1 MAYSFVQYTGNGS
14 TTLFNVPFGYI
25 SKSHVTVKVDGVSTS
40 FTWNSDTVVS
50 VSPAPTNGAVVEVRR
65 TTPITTA
72 VVDFQDAGT
81 ITEAMLDENT
91 KQMLYIA
98 QEAFDTADLSIQI
111 ASDNTW
117 DAESKRIKNVASP
130 ATDTDAAN
138 KNYVDQTALGA
149 LPLPLSQANG
159 GTGAASAPAA
169 RTALAV
175 PGLADLADT
184 ADVAKG
190 DALLGGKRTS
200 ANAVGFT
207 FHTYT
212 DTRAFHLN
220 LDFGAVGD
228 GVADDTAAFINAA
241 TALRTAGGGVLVL
254 SPGKTYKVLPS
265 GGSAGAK
272 LIDLQNC
279 KGVVIEGQGSKIL
292 TGSVTLIQSAVD
304 LNATTDV
311 VIRNLR
317 FESGSAVLD
326 AANGIEWIK
335 AHQGAKRILLE
346 NLDFKFGRIGFAAVG
361 AVNGGGNDADRARD
375 IIAINCDFDTTYY
388 PFNFQGAGDNFFA
401 RGIRT
406 RNAGRSYFPYNVRNH
421 DVVLESEHGGPFSD
435 VLLKVYS
442 DTRWYS
448 RLENIKLVYHSVGR
462 TAGSGNQNADEAHVA
477 LDFQVVDAATAAPGT
492 MENLDITID
501 ISAQAAPNQSR
512 SIFIVRKYDPA
523 GAADATARGHLLTS
537 TKVRGTG
544 RGLPNLLGDWFR
556 VCTRAGENW
565 TGDVVNGIELG
576 FSALDGNTTQVALAM
591 NGQAFP
597 GLNYHAGVWV
607 NNFMGSNA
615 TLSWSNTAGKHVS
628 ITRSHFGNYHGG
640 SARNS
645 ETYTPAWTA
654 DTTDPTLGNGTL
666 LGSYV
671 LHGGLC
677 TANVQLTIGSTT
689 TFGTGRWRFSL
700 PVAAAPAAEMAPAL
714 GAALV
719 FDAGTNWRAG
729 ISKVV
734 AAGAYMD
741 ATIDS
746 TATPVDATTP
756 MVWAAGDVLYLSVT
770 YPIGTF

>member
-1 MAYSFVQYTGNGS
+1 MTVNTTTNRVSYAGNG
-14 TTLFNVPFGYI
+14 TTAAFAVPFPFLANADLIVLERTDSTGAEVVKTLTTHYTVSGAGGASGTVTMLTAPATGVTLVI
-25 SKSHVTVKVDGVSTS
+25 YRDPALTQLVDLVPNDPLPVETAIEQPLDRLSMIAQRNRELIERALRLPDGDTGFAAADMKLPAQVTRASKYLVFDADGKPTASTG
-40 FTWNSDTVVS
+40 TGT
-50 VSPAPTNGAVVEVRR
+50 
-65 TTPITTA
+65 
-72 VVDFQDAGT
+72 DAGLR
-81 ITEAMLDENT
+81 ADL
-91 KQMLYIA
+91 A
-98 QEAFDTADLSIQI
+98 STAD
-111 ASDNTW
+111 
-117 DAESKRIKNVASP
+117 
-130 ATDTDAAN
+130 
-138 KNYVDQTALGA
+138 TALG
-149 LPLPLSQANG
+149 
-159 GTGAASAPAA
+159 
-169 RTALAV
+169 
-175 PGLADLADT
+175 
-184 ADVAKG
+184 
-190 DALLGGKRTS
+190 DALIGGKRTAAS
-200 ANAVGFT
+200 AVTFT
-207 FHTYT
+207 GHTYHEA
-212 DTRAFHLN
+212 RALYLD
-220 LDFGAVGD
+220 LDFGAIGD
-228 GVADDTAAFINAA
+228 GVADDTTAFINAA
-241 TALRTAGGGVLVL
+241 TALRTAGGGRLVL
-254 SPGKTYKVLPS
+254 GTNKTYKVLPT
-265 GGSAGAK
+265 GGSTGAK

-279 KGVVIEGQGSKIL
+279 KGVVIEGQGSKVL
-292 TGSVTLIQSAVD
+292 TGNVTLVQSCID

-311 VIRNLR
+311 LIRNLR
-317 FESGSAVLD
+317 FESGNAVLD
-326 AANGIEWIK
+326 ATNGIEWIK

-346 NLDFKFGRIGFAAVG
+346 NLDFKYGRIGLTAVG
-361 AVNGGGNDADRARD
+361 AVNGGGSDTDRARD

-388 PFNFQGAGDNFFA
+388 PLNFQGAGDNFFA

-477 LDFQVVDAATAAPGT
+477 LDFQVFDAATAAPGA

-615 TLSWSNTAGKHVS
+615 TLSRSNTTGKHVS

-640 SARNS
+640 TARNS

-654 DTTDPTLGNGTL
+654 ATTNPALGNGTL

-677 TANVQLTIGSTT
+677 TVNIQLTIGSTT
-689 TFGTGRWRFSL
+689 TFGTGVWRFGL
-700 PVAAAPAAEMAPAL
+700 PVVAAPAAEMAPAL

-719 FDAGTNWRAG
+719 FDSGTNWRTG
-729 ISKVV
+729 ITRVT
-734 AAGAYMD
+734 AAGTYVD
-741 ATIDS
+741 ATVDS
-746 TATPVDATTP
+746 TATQVEASTP
-756 MVWAAGDVLYLSVT
+756 MVWAAGDILYLSIT